1 MLGRVT
7 PGLFTV
13 LYLVLYF
20 CGTPI
25 CCVTGR
31 TGKDWNPVAAAA
43 AAASR
48 KAGRFQTESR
58 LIFPATLRPFPEIC
72 GFVQLF
78 FSVENF
84 QKVPSRNA
92 TLLNICGENHH
103 LFPSTG
109 DVTSASTS
117 TSTSTDD
124 WTKCTP
130 TRNMRRVMRASPRR
144 SSR

>member
-78 FSVENF
+78 FFGREFPEGAF
-84 QKVPSRNA
+84 QKCHTSEYLWRESSPVP
-92 TLLNICGENHH
+92 LN
-103 LFPSTG
+103 
-109 DVTSASTS
+109 
-117 TSTSTDD
+117 
-124 WTKCTP
+124 W
-130 TRNMRRVMRASPRR
+130 RRHISVNVNVNVN
-144 SSR
+144 